1 MQILRRM
8 SNYFHYL
15 KGWPEF
21 WWDHEMLLMKL
32 ADVRNRQGR
41 LLGRMESLGFEMSR
55 EAFWRTLSED
65 VLRSSEI
72 EGELYNTAEVR
83 SSVARKLGLEYSG
96 MVHSGRDVDGM
107 VDVLA
112 DATQN
117 ADQLLTKERLHS
129 WHAALFPTGR
139 SGLFKITVGD
149 FRKDDA
155 GPMQVVS
162 GAMGFERVHYEAP
175 KADRLEDEM
184 NHFLEW
190 FNGSQNID
198 PVLKAA
204 VAHLWFVSV
213 HPYDDGNGRLARAVA
228 DMQLTRADGSNK
240 RFYSMSSQIMKVRK
254 SYYEILEQTQKGDLD
269 VTNWMLWFL
278 DCLQVALQNTDLQ
291 LAKVMN
297 KARFWEK
304 NKMTLFNERQLKMVN
319 QLLDEF
325 EGKLTTTKWAKMQKC
340 SQDTALRDVNDLLEK
355 EVLEKDPA
363 GGRSTAYLLKA

>member
-1 MQILRRM
+1 MHNLRRM
-8 SNYFHYL
+8 SQYFHHL
-15 KGWPEF
+15 KTWPEF
-21 WWDHEMLLMKL
+21 WWDHELLLMKL

-41 LLGRMESLGFEMSR
+41 LLGRMEALGFEMSQ
-55 EAFWRTLSED
+55 EAFWQTLSED

-72 EGELYNTAEVR
+72 EGELYNTDEVR
-83 SSVARKLGLEYSG
+83 SSVARKLGLEFAG

-112 DATQN
+112 DATQD
-117 ADQLLTKERLHS
+117 ADQPLTKDRLHS

-139 SGLFKITVGD
+139 SGLQKITVGA
-149 FRKDDA
+149 FRKGDA

-162 GAMGFERVHYEAP
+162 GAMGFERVHYVAP
-175 KADRLEDEM
+175 EADRLEAEM
-184 NHFLEW
+184 DNFLNW
-190 FNGSQNID
+190 FNADQNID

-228 DMQLTRADGSNK
+228 DMQLSRADGSNK

-269 VTNWMLWFL
+269 VTKWMLWFL
-278 DCLQVALQNTDLQ
+278 ECMQAALQNTEVQ
-291 LAKVMN
+291 LARVLT
-297 KARFWEK
+297 KANFWERH
-304 NKMTLFNERQLKMVN
+304 KMTLFNERQLKMVN
-319 QLLDEF
+319 CLLDDF

-355 EVLEKDPA
+355 GVLEKDPA
-363 GGRSTAYLLKA
+363 GGRSSSYLLKV